1 MASRTTAST
10 AEDPLWLTEA
20 EVASLVSLPE
30 AIAAVE
36 RWLALEASAG
46 AQTMEKT
53 HVVWGEGH
61 SLHALGGEAASA
73 GFVGTKTWAHTAGG
87 ATPLL
92 ILWDSGSGRLKAVI
106 EAFVLGQLRTGAVS
120 GVATRW
126 LARSDAAELAL
137 IGTGKQALPQ
147 VAAVAAVRPLS
158 RVRVFSPTAERR
170 AAFVARLAA
179 SGFAFRVTEA
189 RSVFEAVEGCPI
201 ITTATRAREPLL
213 AGRRR
218 QPFGGPPA
226 RRRAR
231 RRDRDHA
238 AVPYRGRAAQP
249 AARGGRHPLQGDGH
263 RSRRRRGRGRG
274 ARPRGRTRHRPP
286 PSAPG
291 AGSAP
296 AARRIV
302 MAKPFFQDVSGQ
314 TAPEP
319 ELWEPVI
326 FTQEEIDA
334 EAERLA
340 SLPRPANGRRESLFV
355 HPRSTE
361 PGLGLLPGIRVTL
374 SVLRPGERTEPVR
387 RNSTE
392 VEFCIRGG
400 GSAVVGRKRIAFS
413 QYDVWNHPSWHAAWQ
428 VNDADE
434 LQVRLTYSNAPLL
447 EKMNVHLV
455 EESPREDAIAA
466 GAEPSPG
473 DAPRRGASGAV
484 PLAGE
489 GAMLMPYETLI
500 NPPPVDSRALH
511 WPWRSVKAHLDQL
524 DALGADYG
532 GRRLYLL
539 YNPAT
544 GRTNGTTPS
553 FFATITVRP
562 PGIVDRPHRHVSAA
576 INYYFRGRGWSVVDR
591 RRYEWKAGDL
601 MLSAPGWAVHH
612 HASSDDDAVYELTVQ
627 DQPLNIAMESL
638 LWQEDLTRPPRV
650 LGAEAGFA
658 TNRSQVE

>member
-1 MASRTTAST
+1 
-10 AEDPLWLTEA
+10 
-20 EVASLVSLPE
+20 
-30 AIAAVE
+30 
-36 RWLALEASAG
+36 
-46 AQTMEKT
+46 
-53 HVVWGEGH
+53 
-61 SLHALGGEAASA
+61 
-73 GFVGTKTWAHTAGG
+73 
-87 ATPLL
+87 
-92 ILWDSGSGRLKAVI
+92 
-106 EAFVLGQLRTGAVS
+106 
-120 GVATRW
+120 
-126 LARSDAAELAL
+126 
-137 IGTGKQALPQ
+137 
-147 VAAVAAVRPLS
+147 
-158 RVRVFSPTAERR
+158 
-170 AAFVARLAA
+170 
-179 SGFAFRVTEA
+179 
-189 RSVFEAVEGCPI
+189 
-201 ITTATRAREPLL
+201 
-213 AGRRR
+213 
-218 QPFGGPPA
+218 
-226 RRRAR
+226 
-231 RRDRDHA
+231 
-238 AVPYRGRAAQP
+238 
-249 AARGGRHPLQGDGH
+249 
-263 RSRRRRGRGRG
+263 
-274 ARPRGRTRHRPP
+274 
-286 PSAPG
+286 
-291 AGSAP
+291 
-296 AARRIV
+296 

-500 NPPPVDSRALH
+500 NPPPVDSRVLH

-638 LWQEDLTRPPRV
+638 LWQEDLTRAPRV